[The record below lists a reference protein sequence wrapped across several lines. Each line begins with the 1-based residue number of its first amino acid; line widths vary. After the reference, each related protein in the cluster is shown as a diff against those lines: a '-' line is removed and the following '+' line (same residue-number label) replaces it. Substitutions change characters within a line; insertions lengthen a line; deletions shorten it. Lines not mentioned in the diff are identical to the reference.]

1 MLQPVSRRDNFIWL
15 LGGLVFL
22 LFSGALLAQ
31 YGVPGGQR
39 LINISISVAL
49 LVAVWSMEQQRDH
62 WLRSRI
68 GLSLVVA
75 ALMIGDVFLKD
86 ARLTLV
92 QLGFIFVFLNL
103 TTYLA
108 CRQVLFSG
116 NVDGNKIIGAICIY
130 LMMAL
135 GWAFG
140 YLLIE
145 ELYPGS
151 LSGLDHSDWHDNL
164 QDVIYFSF
172 VTLTTLGYG
181 DISAVLPL
189 ARFISY
195 MEAITGQ
202 FYIAILVAS
211 LIGIRLSNVQVQQ
224 NTNQSQ
230 LKRRA
235 EDVESGV

>member
-1 MLQPVSRRDNFIWL
+1 MVQPVVSHRDNFIWL

-22 LFSGALLAQ
+22 LFSGALFAQ
-31 YGVPGGQR
+31 YGLATGQR
-39 LINISISVAL
+39 LVNISISGAL
-49 LVAVWSMEQQRDH
+49 LAAVWSLEQQRDH

-75 ALMIGDVFLKD
+75 TLMLGDVFLED
-86 ARLTLV
+86 YRLTMV
-92 QLGFIFVFLNL
+92 QLTFIFTFLCL

-108 CRQVLFSG
+108 CKQVLFSG

-130 LMMAL
+130 MMMAL
-135 GWAFG
+135 AWAFG

-145 ELYPGS
+145 EMYPGS
-151 LSGLDHSDWHDNL
+151 FNGLKHDDWHDNM
-164 QDVIYFSF
+164 QDMVYFSF

-181 DISAVLPL
+181 DISPVQPL
-189 ARFISY
+189 ARFWGY
-195 MEAITGQ
+195 MEAVTGQ

-211 LIGIRLSNVQVQQ
+211 LIGIRLSTAAQEDAQR
-224 NTNQSQ
+224 SE

-235 EDVESGV
+235 GDMESSA